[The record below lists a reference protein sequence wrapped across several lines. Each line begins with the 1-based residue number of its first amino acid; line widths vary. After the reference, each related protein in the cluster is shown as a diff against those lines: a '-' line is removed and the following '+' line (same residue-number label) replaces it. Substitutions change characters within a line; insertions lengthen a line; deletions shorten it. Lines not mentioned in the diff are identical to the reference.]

1 MNHILLSPPDFYTVD
16 YEINPWMHIRE
27 KPDRGLAIEQWNYF
41 YDFLTALGLKVEF
54 IDPVQG
60 LPDMVFT
67 ANGGLVY
74 GNKFIVSNFRHKE
87 RQGESALFENWFKE
101 RGYEIIKLPEEHF
114 FEGEGDA
121 FVVNDTLVAGFKFR
135 SDIHSHKYI
144 GELLSKR
151 VLSLELIQPE
161 FYHLD
166 TCFCP
171 LDDKSALYYPAAF
184 DDYGKKALN
193 HLIPTLI
200 PVDGDDALNF
210 CCNAVVRGK
219 DIVMNNCS
227 EELKTRLTERGYNI
241 HQFDFSEFIKAG
253 GSAKCLTLWLDRY
266 EEKPE

>member
-16 YEINPWMHIRE
+16 YEINPWMHVRE
-27 KPDRGLAIEQWNYF
+27 KPDSALAVEQWNGF
-41 YDFLTALGLKVEF
+41 YDCLKTLGLKIET
-54 IDPVQG
+54 ISPAEG

-87 RQGESALFENWFKE
+87 RQNESDLFENWFRE
-101 RGYEIIKLPEEHF
+101 RGYEIIKLPKSHF

-121 FVVNDTLVAGFKFR
+121 FILGDTLVAGFKFR
-135 SDIHSHKYI
+135 SHIQSHKFI
-144 GELLSKR
+144 GEVLKKR

-171 LDDKSALYYPAAF
+171 LDDKSALYYPDAF
-184 DDYGKKALN
+184 DDYGVKALA
-193 HLIPTLI
+193 HLIPDLI
-200 PVDGDDALNF
+200 AVNSDDALNF
-210 CCNAVVRGK
+210 CCNAVVRGHN
-219 DIVMNNCS
+219 IIMNNCS
-227 EELKTRLTERGYNI
+227 RELKTHLSERGYNL
-241 HQFDFSEFIKAG
+241 HLFDFSEYIKAG

-266 EEKPE
+266 GTKG